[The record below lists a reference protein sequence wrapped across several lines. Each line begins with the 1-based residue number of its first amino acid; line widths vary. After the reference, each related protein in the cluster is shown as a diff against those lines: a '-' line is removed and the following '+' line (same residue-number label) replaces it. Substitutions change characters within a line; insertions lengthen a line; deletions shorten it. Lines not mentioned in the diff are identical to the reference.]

1 MTKLNTASVLAF
13 ERNLDVS
20 DAFFWQ
26 SNSQDEM
33 QAVTPVSIV
42 EKSVRGTISNR
53 LSKKDASDA
62 NKDHAK
68 LDAKVESANLQKV
81 DSAALD
87 AERDTL
93 IARWSCKVLP
103 FNGKPNVCN
112 DQEYQQALESVVQ
125 GYIEEHGVAE
135 LAKRYALNIVNGR
148 WLWRNRVGAE
158 GISITIE
165 CGDATYSFDDAKQY
179 ALNSFDSNDDKLQK
193 LSNLIEQGLL
203 GKAFVI
209 LYVEAKAVVGF
220 GQEVFPS
227 QELILDTGKT
237 KSKVLYQV
245 NGKAGMHSQKVA
257 NAIRTIDTWYK
268 DAEFPIA
275 IEPYGAVTTM
285 GKAFRQPK
293 QKQDFYTLF
302 DNWVL
307 KGEKP
312 DVEQQHYVMAVL
324 IRGGVFGASGKE

>member
-1 MTKLNTASVLAF
+1 MTKLTTASVLAF
-13 ERNLDVS
+13 ERNLDIS

-26 SNSQDEM
+26 GNSQEEN
-33 QAVTPVSIV
+33 QQLKPVVIV

-53 LSKKDASDA
+53 LKNAIANDA
-62 NKDHAK
+62 AK
-68 LDAKVESANLQKV
+68 LDAETEKANLQKV
-81 DSAALD
+81 DAASLD
-87 AERDTL
+87 VENDTL
-93 IARWSCKVLP
+93 VAKWSCKVLP
-103 FNGKPNVCN
+103 FDGKPNVCN
-112 DQEYQQALESVVQ
+112 DQNYQQALESVVQ
-125 GYIEEHGVAE
+125 GYIDEHGVAE
-135 LAKRYALNIVNGR
+135 LAKRYALNIVNSR

-158 GISITIE
+158 KIQVSVR
-165 CGDATYSFDDAKQY
+165 CGDEVFVFEDTKQFS
-179 ALNSFDSNDDKLQK
+179 LNDFEVHDDKLQK
-193 LSNLIEQGLL
+193 LTALIEQGLL
-203 GKAFVI
+203 GKAFII
-209 LYVEAKAVVGF
+209 LYVEAKAIVGY

-245 NGKAGMHSQKVA
+245 NDKAGMHSQKVG
-257 NAIRTIDTWYK
+257 NAIRTIDTWYV

-312 DVEQQHYVMAVL
+312 EVGQQHYVMAVL